1 MSVVALAVVASQT
14 FNMRCVMSEYGAKH
28 QYVGPSDVQDVIAT
42 RSPLWEIEF
51 ITIVNTDITH
61 HQAWDLDMNAPVS
74 PTIYVSGL
82 VYKNRVDGDF

>member
-14 FNMRCVMSEYGAKH
+14 FNMHYVMSEYGAKH

-51 ITIVNTDITH
+51 ITIVNTS
-61 HQAWDLDMNAPVS
+61 A
-74 PTIYVSGL
+74 
-82 VYKNRVDGDF
+82 F